1 LTSGLRTTRPTPAV
15 YAASLASIAIGLTF
29 VFWRAPHPWGWDGI
43 DGYHDLALALA
54 RGEAFPTSDRSW
66 GYAYFLAPFYRLF
79 GDRPWIPLVAQ
90 VLLNGVVPLLVYRLV
105 SLEFD
110 RRTAVVTAVLTGF
123 LSFNTVYASTQSADA
138 LCTVI
143 VIAALLAFAEARAG
157 RRAPW
162 FGLAGLLLG
171 LAPQFRPNLVLLPP
185 TLAALYVFVRP
196 RDRRKLIEIAVFLL
210 AASLALAP
218 WTIRNYR
225 STGLVLPTSTHG
237 GVQLWYGS
245 LQTGPY
251 LRSYVYNPR
260 SNFEHSPFDYSSV
273 AGRPLVIS
281 VDVAPCASPPASIW
295 LVYWTDRQK
304 SPVRIPPVRTA
315 GRQYSW
321 DVPGQPIPTTLYS
334 FVEAS
339 WSGAV
344 QRLPSAGPAVHF
356 INDAHLF
363 DLDAHS
369 DFLDVFDIVRLVRAI
384 AWGEQTPDLGWLDL
398 DHDGRLTTQDLRR
411 AAAILIRSRPEP
423 LPTEE
428 VVSGFRVDEG
438 HAVLEFADASSLT
451 IPRKFSGKVSELLA
465 DGDYAGRLVR
475 AAVPV
480 SVLDTT
486 HLLAPVAAACDRLRN
501 LGVNRPFYLSEPDSM
516 RRYTML
522 ALDNIRADLPAYL
535 ASCVYRAWRLF
546 VVVGTDDM
554 KTTVQFPGSRV
565 VYLTATVF
573 SLSYFLLFIPG
584 VVIAVW
590 QRRPLLVLG
599 APILYVPAT
608 IAGMLTNMRYTV
620 TVQPLVFAFVAVLVV
635 AVYDRVRM
643 PKRIDAM
650 ADELRREQA

>member
-1 LTSGLRTTRPTPAV
+1 VLRTTRHTSAV

-29 VFWRAPHPWGWDGI
+29 VFWHAPHPWGWDGF

-54 RGEAFPTSDRSW
+54 RGEPFPTSDRSW
-66 GYAYFLAPFYRLF
+66 GYAYFLAMFYRLF
-79 GDRPWIPLVAQ
+79 GDRQWIPLVAQ

-110 RRTAVVTAVLTGF
+110 RRTAVVAAVLTGV
-123 LSFNTVYASTQSADA
+123 LSFNTVYASTQSADSV
-138 LCTVI
+138 CTVI
-143 VIAALLAFAEARAG
+143 VIAALLAFAEGRAR
-157 RRAPW
+157 RVAPW
-162 FGLAGLLLG
+162 FGLAGILLG
-171 LAPQFRPNLVLLPP
+171 LASQFRPNLVLLPAA
-185 TLAALYVFVRP
+185 LAAFYVIVSP
-196 RDRRKLIEIAVFLL
+196 RERRKLIEMAVFLV

-245 LQTGPY
+245 LQTASY

-260 SNFEHSPFDYSSV
+260 ASFERSPFDYSSV

-281 VDVAPCASPPASIW
+281 VDVAPCAAAPTSIS
-295 LVYWTDRQK
+295 LVYWTDRQS
-304 SPVRIPPVRTA
+304 SPLRIPPARTT

-334 FVEAS
+334 FVEAT
-339 WSGAV
+339 WNGAV
-344 QRLPSAGPAVHF
+344 QRLPPAGPAVHF
-356 INDAHLF
+356 ISDAHLF
-363 DLDAHS
+363 DLDAHG
-369 DFLDVFDIVRLVRAI
+369 DFLDVFDIVRLARAI
-384 AWGEQTPDLGWLDL
+384 AWGEQTQDLRWLDL
-398 DHDGRLTTQDLRR
+398 DHDGRLTDQDLHRG
-411 AAAILIRSRPEP
+411 AAILIRSRPEP
-423 LPTEE
+423 LRTQE
-428 VVSGFRVDEG
+428 VVSGFHFDEG
-438 HAVLEFADASSLT
+438 HAVLEFADASRLT
-451 IPRKFSGKVSELLA
+451 IPRQFSGKVSELVP

-480 SVLDTT
+480 SALQADRPVVG
-486 HLLAPVAAACDRLRN
+486 VAAECDRLRN
-501 LGVNRPFYLSEPDSM
+501 FGVNRPSYLSEPDSM
-516 RRYTML
+516 RRYTAL

-554 KTTVQFPGSRV
+554 NTAVQFRGSRA
-565 VYLTATVF
+565 VYTMATAF

-584 VVIAVW
+584 VVVAVW

-620 TVQPLVFAFVAVLVV
+620 TVQPLVFAFVAVLAV
-635 AVYDRVRM
+635 AIFDRVRT
-643 PKRIDAM
+643 PKKVAAT